1 MNKFIEIAGR
11 IGAQR
16 HLLAVRDGFIA
27 IMPLINIGSFAVL
40 INNFP
45 PIGKF
50 DIVGMMNNV
59 FREEK
64 WQMVGGSIWY
74 GTFAILGLLIAFSIA
89 YHLAKSYDVYGLP
102 AGFIA
107 LASYIAFAPETPDDC
122 GLDFAWLGAQGIFIA
137 IILGIV
143 VAELFRIL

>member
-27 IMPLINIGSFAVL
+27 IMPLIIIVSFAVL

-45 PIGKF
+45 PSGKF
-50 DIVGMMNNV
+50 DLVGMMNNV
-59 FREEK
+59 CREEK
-64 WQMVGGSIWY
+64 WQMVGGSIWN
-74 GTFAILGLLIAFSIA
+74 GTVAIRGLLIAFSIA
-89 YHLAKSYDVYGLP
+89 YQLAISYDVDGLP

-107 LASYIAFAPETPDDC
+107 LASYIAFAPETPDDW
-122 GLDFAWLGAQGIFIA
+122 GL
-137 IILGIV
+137 
-143 VAELFRIL
+143 